1 MPLCQHDKCFQNM
14 NYVDFYIHHIW
25 MFSYNASILHILQYN
40 VTQQM
45 LLMLTNKSLGILGNI
60 QLKNHKN
67 FLTCSWPPSSWAVG
81 TTDFF
86 SAQFGR
92 CKWPLLI
99 TPGWMEG
106 GQGWQMNSVSSA
118 GLFTANIKADTAPS
132 PNILNLIW
140 MIHWDNWT
148 RTTWI

>member
-1 MPLCQHDKCFQNM
+1 
-14 NYVDFYIHHIW
+14 
-25 MFSYNASILHILQYN
+25 
-40 VTQQM
+40 M

-99 TPGWMEG
+99 TPGWVEAKVG
-106 GQGWQMNSVSSA
+106 RWIVFAVPGCSLQIS
-118 GLFTANIKADTAPS
+118 
-132 PNILNLIW
+132 NLIQLQISSISFGW
-140 MIHWDNWT
+140 FTIT
-148 RTTWI
+148 RTTEQELHKFRLQAALNKHYQRSNCIKGQCKSFQLGWNGQSIIKEL